1 MAKLLYMGW
10 ASKVRL
16 VLQYPLLPHVGVYD
30 LNMCEAS
37 QRGWCNRCLGE
48 HFFGTTV
55 YNFFLLVV
63 ESLSHSHTIATTS
76 RRPMTT
82 DNYRQPSTTNYRPNF
97 RSTIG
102 RRPVADQSPT
112 NCQSLADRTPSEFR
126 IIIKIWKPIG
136 DWLSQ
141 NQRLVGNHSAIGRRP
156 FCIRGTKA
164 WQIYAYQPETS
175 VVSLAVQGII
185 RIANEESNC
194 ILLICNSDHPFDCQA
209 RITALFYHGR
219 ITNGHSSLP

>member
-1 MAKLLYMGW
+1 MTCTFNYILFQSYYSQINDAIW
-10 ASKVRL
+10 FIIIASL
-16 VLQYPLLPHVGVYD
+16 
-30 LNMCEAS
+30 
-37 QRGWCNRCLGE
+37 
-48 HFFGTTV
+48 
-55 YNFFLLVV
+55 
-63 ESLSHSHTIATTS
+63 SHTIATTS
-76 RRPMTT
+76 RRPTTT
-82 DNYRQPSTTNYRPNF
+82 DNHRQPSTTNYRPNF

>member
-1 MAKLLYMGW
+1 MGEGFLT
-10 ASKVRL
+10 SKQVQDGYKPCDIL
-16 VLQYPLLPHVGVYD
+16 TP
-30 LNMCEAS
+30 
-37 QRGWCNRCLGE
+37 QRIWGGL
-48 HFFGTTV
+48 
-55 YNFFLLVV
+55 
-63 ESLSHSHTIATTS
+63 SLSHTIATTS
-76 RRPMTT
+76 RRPTTT
-82 DNYRQPSTTNYRPNF
+82 DNHRQPSTTNYRPNF

-164 WQIYAYQPETS
+164 WQIY
-175 VVSLAVQGII
+175 GIPTWNFCCEPGSP
-185 RIANEESNC
+185 RN
-194 ILLICNSDHPFDCQA
+194 
-209 RITALFYHGR
+209 Y
-219 ITNGHSSLP
+219 